1 MKAMAVRL
9 KMSRET
15 SAGTAPRA
23 VARALSTAFL
33 GGGASAGD
41 R

>member
-1 MKAMAVRL
+1 MSPQASTTARL
-9 KMSRET
+9 
-15 SAGTAPRA
+15 A

-33 GGGASAGD
+33 GGGASALN